1 MVKVKICG
9 ITNLE
14 DALAAADSGCDAVGF
29 IFYKKSARYVSAWK
43 VAQIVGRLPR
53 ELVKVGVFVNGKE
66 NEIRSVAKIC
76 KLDMLQF
83 HGEESPEFC
92 DRFKDYRLIKV
103 FRIRRKRDLKN
114 ISRYKTTAFL
124 FDTYLKSKRGGSGKK
139 FNWEL
144 ISGIDRSAQLV
155 FLSGGLNARN
165 VKKAIE
171 IVDPDWV
178 DVSSSVE
185 SAPGK
190 KDHKKVRDFIWAAKG
205 QK

>member
-14 DALAAADSGCDAVGF
+14 DAMAAVGSGCDAVGF
-29 IFYKKSARYVSAWK
+29 LFYKKSTRYVSLWK
-43 VAQIVGRLPR
+43 VARIVGRLPKQ
-53 ELVKVGVFVNGKE
+53 LVKVGVFVNSKE
-66 NEIRSVAKIC
+66 NEIRTVAKMC

-83 HGEESPEFC
+83 HGDESPEFC
-92 DRFKDYRLIKV
+92 DRFKGYQVIKA
-103 FRIRRKRDLKN
+103 FRIRRKRDIRN
-114 ISRYKTTAFL
+114 ISRYKTGAFL
-124 FDTYLKSKRGGSGKK
+124 FDTYLKSKRGGTGEK

-155 FLSGGLNARN
+155 FLSGGLNDKN

-171 IVDPDWV
+171 VVHPDWV

-185 SAPGK
+185 SSPGR
-190 KDHKKVRDFIWAAKG
+190 KDHKKVRNFIWAAKG
-205 QK
+205 YK